1 MHIYIYDVFLFTFEE
16 RNKSQRHTLQQRNEH
31 RCRFQ
36 YLCHFTPTAM
46 KKTKQNLKVA
56 EELLRKRTT
65 GTSLRK
71 GMPPK
76 KCLFFNPQ
84 NTRMNYKLMQFCKHS
99 YNHRM
104 QTHIFKD
111 TQCCGLSQQLCS
123 IFCDT
128 LDTGNHRFI

>member
-1 MHIYIYDVFLFTFEE
+1 
-16 RNKSQRHTLQQRNEH
+16 
-31 RCRFQ
+31 
-36 YLCHFTPTAM
+36 M

-84 NTRMNYKLMQFCKHS
+84 NTRMNYMLMQFFQHN

-104 QTHIFKD
+104 QTHTYLK
-111 TQCCGLSQQLCS
+111 THSVVVS
-123 IFCDT
+123 VSSSAASSVT
-128 LDTGNHRFI
+128 P